1 MKKIL
6 CLMLSVL
13 LIVGLALTF
22 ASCRGTAAYW
32 REQTQQTS
40 DEDARIATVNGSE
53 KYIVYAAL
61 SAGGDLITSGTA
73 AKYAVVGYTGLV
85 AELTIPATY
94 GGLPVTKVLVAP
106 SEDGYLLYC
115 GVDSSG
121 HPVSYSGD
129 DVRLRTNTVV
139 TSIRFGS
146 NVTTVGAGVC
156 LGMTNLAS
164 IAFTAAS
171 PVTLGDA
178 AFAACASL
186 TTVTGSWTAASGADP
201 FTASG
206 YTPPSP

>member
-1 MKKIL
+1 MKKTL
-6 CLMLSVL
+6 CLILSVL
-13 LIVGLALTF
+13 LVVALALTF
-22 ASCRGTAAYW
+22 VSCRGTAAYW
-32 REQTQQTS
+32 QEQKEQTSSSNAQ
-40 DEDARIATVNGSE
+40 IATVNGSE

-94 GGLPVTKVLVAP
+94 DGKEVTKVLVAP
-106 SEDGYLLYC
+106 SEGGYLLYC

-121 HPVSYSGD
+121 HPVSYTGD
-129 DVRLRTNTVV
+129 DVRLQTNPVV

-146 NVTTVGAGVC
+146 NVTYVGAGVC
-156 LGMTNLAS
+156 AGMTNLTA
-164 IAFTAAS
+164 ITFTASS

-178 AFAACASL
+178 AFSACVSL
-186 TTVTGSWTAASGADP
+186 TTVTGSWTAAPDASP

-206 YTPPSP
+206 YTPPSS